1 MLMLFVVVF
10 RKKPRFVP
18 SYCCHFLIFFGA
30 LGRVIVYVSISLSGL
45 AASVRLRCTQL
56 PLHSS
61 STKAE

>member
-18 SYCCHFLIFFGA
+18 SYCCHFLIFCA